1 VVDWKARL
9 KGRSPVQIGGSPDG
23 SQKTQQ
29 PISEL
34 RVPKKLES
42 LAQISFLQVNDA
54 KVIYGRMSS
63 THDSSE
69 SNDLSGAFDYGGPD
83 II

>member
-34 RVPKKLES
+34 RRRIDL
-42 LAQISFLQVNDA
+42 LINLQLSS
-54 KVIYGRMSS
+54 VIPMVD
-63 THDSSE
+63 T
-69 SNDLSGAFDYGGPD
+69 SGK
-83 II
+83 